1 MRFIRQSNE
10 LWFDFGVAKSQKT
23 DAPRTRE
30 SFRSRGSW
38 IEQQRLTEPFCSRL
52 MRVTEDADIGVF
64 TFKTCAVV
72 CRHLPAF
79 VQNMTDGDA
88 AACQFGHDLRR
99 QSTLVEPIN
108 IVVGHCDRGSAL
120 SLTFRM
126 PDPWSRMNRRWLQIA
141 EGLSSTS

>member
-1 MRFIRQSNE
+1 MRFIRQSND
-10 LWFDFGVAKSQKT
+10 LWFGFGVAKSQKT
-23 DAPRTRE
+23 DTPRTRE
-30 SFRSRGSW
+30 SFRFRGSW
-38 IEQQRLTEPFCSRL
+38 LEQQRITEPFCSRL
-52 MRVTEDADIGVF
+52 IRVTEDTDIGVF
-64 TFKTCAVV
+64 TFKRCAAVF
-72 CRHLPAF
+72 RHLPAF

-88 AACQFGHDLRR
+88 AACQFDHDLRR
-99 QSTLVEPIN
+99 QFTLVEPIN